1 MVRDMGLRKVLVVGA
16 GLGGLL
22 TSYVMV
28 KRGFDV
34 ELLEEHDVIGLPRH
48 CSGLVSDYVV
58 GFLGGFVKEH
68 ITNRF
73 SEYVVKVVEDVGIRE
88 VLTLTFRKPVY
99 LIDRVGIEKS
109 LCEVVT
115 SLGGR
120 VSTRTVVTNIDLS
133 RNLLRSSKG
142 THDYDLVVISEG
154 AGRRLIKSLNLCRV
168 REYALGP
175 QALLKTSRSP
185 ENVEVVVGSFLGPDG
200 FGWVIP
206 IDEKHVILGLVTT
219 SKRAALLLKYLAK
232 KVFSTTSNYVFKE
245 FFGGLIPMDKPCE
258 NVVGENY
265 LIVGDAA
272 SLIKP
277 VSRGGIYSLVEEV
290 GALRDSLYKG
300 SINQDLMLSRYRRL
314 VAFLKT
320 QHSVHEVILGVG
332 GYYKLV
338 KSFTKLGLSEVR
350 LLDYDKL
357 IPCSPHPLL
366 SVVESTTRWV
376 C

>member
-1 MVRDMGLRKVLVVGA
+1 MVHGMDLRKVLVVGA

-22 TSYVMV
+22 TSYVMLR
-28 KRGFDV
+28 RGFDV

-58 GFLGGFVKEH
+58 GFLGRLVKEH
-68 ITNRF
+68 LTNRF
-73 SEYVVKVVEDVGIRE
+73 SEYVVKVVEDVGVRE
-88 VLTLTFRKPVY
+88 AFTLTFRKPVY

-115 SLGGR
+115 SLGGW
-120 VSTRTVVTNIDLS
+120 VNTGTVVTNIDLS
-133 RNLLRSSKG
+133 RNLLRSSRG
-142 THDYDLVVISEG
+142 THNYDVVVISEG
-154 AGRRLIKSLNLCRV
+154 AGRRLTKSLNLCRV
-168 REYALGP
+168 RKYALGP
-175 QALLKTSRSP
+175 QALLKTSKSP

-206 IDEKHVILGLVTT
+206 VDEKHAILGLVTT
-219 SKRAALLLKYLAK
+219 SKKAALLLKYLAK

-245 FFGGLIPMDKPCE
+245 FFGGSIPMDKPCE
-258 NVVGENY
+258 NVVGKNY
-265 LIVGDAA
+265 LVIGDAA

-277 VSRGGIYSLVEEV
+277 VSRGGIYSLVREV

-300 SINQDLMLSRYRRL
+300 SLNQDLMLSKYRRL
-314 VAFLKT
+314 VSFLKM
-320 QHSVHEVILGVG
+320 QHRVHEVILGIG

-338 KSFTKLGLSEVR
+338 KSFTKLGLGEVR

-357 IPCSPHPLL
+357 IPAL
-366 SVVESTTRWV
+366 TTPFIKHGRIYY
-376 C
+376 

>member
-1 MVRDMGLRKVLVVGA
+1 MVRDMDLRKVLVVGA

-22 TSYVMV
+22 TSYVMIG
-28 KRGFDV
+28 RGFEV

-58 GFLGGFVKEH
+58 GFLGGLVKEH

-73 SEYVVKVVEDVGIRE
+73 SEYVVKVVEDVGVRE
-88 VLTLTFRKPVY
+88 ALTLGFRKPVY
-99 LIDRVGIEKS
+99 LVDRVGIEKS

-115 SLGGR
+115 SLGGK
-120 VSTRTVVTNIDLS
+120 VSTRTVVTNIDLGK
-133 RNLLRSSKG
+133 NLLRSSRG
-142 THDYDLVVISEG
+142 THHYDLVVISEG
-154 AGRRLIKSLNLCRV
+154 ASRRLTKSLDLCRV
-168 REYALGP
+168 RKYVLGP
-175 QALLKTSRSP
+175 QAVLKTSKSP
-185 ENVEVVVGSFLGPDG
+185 ENVEVIVSPFLEADG

-219 SKRAALLLKYLAK
+219 SKKAALLLKYLAK
-232 KVFSTTSNYVFKE
+232 KVFSVTPNYTFKE
-245 FFGGLIPMDKPCE
+245 FFGGLIPMDEPCE
-258 NVVGENY
+258 SIVGRNY

-290 GALRDSLYKG
+290 RVLRDTLYKR
-300 SINQDLMLSRYRRL
+300 SLNQDLMLSKYKKL
-314 VAFLKT
+314 VSLLKT
-320 QHSVHEVILGVG
+320 QHRIHKIILGVG

-338 KSFTKLGLSEVR
+338 KSFTRLGLSEVR

-357 IPCSPHPLL
+357 VPVLTTSKFL
-366 SVVESTTRWV
+366 STQRIY
-376 C
+376 